1 MSSTAEMERLPL
13 GDDGYTTARLIVGGW
28 QLSAGHRE
36 DAVDEAEL
44 FAGLASAARAGWTTF
59 DCADIYTGVE
69 ELFGRFRAA
78 HAADLRADGIEL
90 GFHTKYVPDLDAL
103 GSLDRAAVEAVIDRS
118 LTRLG
123 VERLDLVQFSW
134 WDYAVPGYVEVA
146 QWLTELRDAGK
157 IRHVGATNFDT
168 PRMREMLDAGVPLVS
183 NQVQY
188 SLLDRRPERELVELA
203 EERGVGLI
211 CYGALAGGLLTG
223 KHLGAPPL
231 QEPFANRSLVKYRL
245 IVDEVGGWER
255 YQALLRTMKRVG
267 LRHSRPF
274 SDVALRWV
282 LDRPAVTAA
291 MVGTFDA
298 QYLFANLFALTLS
311 LTDEDCAEI
320 DEALAQLDDVEGDVF
335 GLERVNGGPH
345 STIMWKNIA
354 SGRR

>member
-103 GSLDRAAVEAVIDRS
+103 GSLDRAAVVAVIDRS
-118 LTRLG
+118 LPRLG
-123 VERLDLVQFSW
+123 VARLDLVQFSW

-168 PRMREMLDAGVPLVS
+168 
-183 NQVQY
+183 
-188 SLLDRRPERELVELA
+188 
-203 EERGVGLI
+203 
-211 CYGALAGGLLTG
+211 
-223 KHLGAPPL
+223 
-231 QEPFANRSLVKYRL
+231 
-245 IVDEVGGWER
+245 
-255 YQALLRTMKRVG
+255 
-267 LRHSRPF
+267 
-274 SDVALRWV
+274 
-282 LDRPAVTAA
+282 
-291 MVGTFDA
+291 
-298 QYLFANLFALTLS
+298 
-311 LTDEDCAEI
+311 
-320 DEALAQLDDVEGDVF
+320 
-335 GLERVNGGPH
+335 
-345 STIMWKNIA
+345 
-354 SGRR
+354 